1 LSRPTGALFLAIL
14 LCSCQAPEQA
24 DGAADPP
31 GDLIPGR
38 VERVNDGDSAVVATE
53 DSEVE
58 VRLMGVN
65 APEQDECHFQDSRDH
80 LTGLIDGESVGLEVI
95 STDQFD
101 RTLAY
106 VWLDELLVNEDLA
119 SGGFAIATT
128 PPEEGDPH
136 GEALIAAEEGAYQT
150 RLGLWSEAVCG
161 SVVPVPDITIDA
173 GGSVFDPSG
182 PDDEVLDAERV
193 SLTST
198 ETVDAGGWTIRDESS
213 QHRCHLAPGTLVT
226 EDSGLI
232 VTSADECWDPGNT
245 SVWNNGGDMILV
257 LDDSGTVVARH
268 RYSG

>member
-1 LSRPTGALFLAIL
+1 MSGPAGALCLVML
-14 LCSCQAPEQA
+14 LCSCQAPGQA
-24 DGAADPP
+24 EGTADPP

-38 VERVNDGDSAVVATE
+38 VERVSDGDSGVVATE
-53 DSEVE
+53 DTNVE

-65 APEQDECHFQDSRDH
+65 APEQDECHYQESRDH
-80 LTGLIDGESVGLEVI
+80 LAGQIEGESVGLEMI

-106 VWLDELLVNEDLA
+106 VWLDDLLVNEDLV
-119 SGGFAIATT
+119 SGGFVIATT
-128 PPEEGDPH
+128 APEDGDPH
-136 GEALIAAEEGAYQT
+136 GESLIAAEERAF
-150 RLGLWSEAVCG
+150 RARVGLWSAEACG
-161 SVVPVPDITIDA
+161 SAVSLPEVRIDP

-182 PDDEVLDAERV
+182 PDDELLDGEWV

-198 ETVDAGGWTIRDESS
+198 ETVDAGDWTIRDESS
-213 QHRCHLAPGTLVT
+213 LHRCHLAPGTLIS
-226 EDSGLI
+226 EENGLI
-232 VTSADECWDPGNT
+232 VTSADECWDPGNS

>member
-1 LSRPTGALFLAIL
+1 MAIL
-14 LCSCQAPEQA
+14 LCSCQTPGPAE
-24 DGAADPP
+24 GTADPP

-38 VERVNDGDSAVVATE
+38 VERVSDGDSGVVTTE
-53 DSEVE
+53 DSDVE

-65 APEQDECHFQDSRDH
+65 APEQDECHYQESREH
-80 LTGLIDGESVGLEVI
+80 LAGLIEGASVGLEVI

-106 VWLDELLVNEDLA
+106 VWLNDLLVNEDLV

-128 PPEEGDPH
+128 PPEDGDPH
-136 GEALIAAEEGAYQT
+136 GESLIAAEEDAFRAG
-150 RLGLWSEAVCG
+150 LGLWSPTACG
-161 SVVPVPDITIDA
+161 SAVSLPETTIDS

-182 PDDEVLDAERV
+182 PDDEVLDEEWV

-213 QHRCHLAPGTLVT
+213 QHRCRLAPGTLLP
-226 EDSGLI
+226 EGDGLI
-232 VTSADECWDPGNT
+232 VTSADECWDPGNS

-268 RYSG
+268 RYNG

>member
-1 LSRPTGALFLAIL
+1 MSGSGGALFLAIL

-24 DGAADPP
+24 DGTADPP
-31 GDLIPGR
+31 GDLILGR
-38 VERVNDGDSAVVATE
+38 VERVNDGDSAVVVTE

-65 APEQDECHFQDSRDH
+65 APEQDECHYQESRDH
-80 LTGLIDGESVGLEVI
+80 LTGLIEGESVGLEVS

-106 VWLDELLVNEDLA
+106 VWLDGLLVNEDLV

-136 GEALIAAEEGAYQT
+136 GESLIGAEEEAFRAGA
-150 RLGLWSEAVCG
+150 GLWSATACG
-161 SVVPVPDITIDA
+161 SAAPTPEITIDD
-173 GGSVFDPSG
+173 GDSVFDPSG
-182 PDDEVLDAERV
+182 PDDEVLDGEWV

-198 ETVDAGGWTIRDESS
+198 GTVDAGGWTIRDESS
-213 QHRCHLAPGTLVT
+213 QHRCHLRADAVIA
-226 EDSGLI
+226 EENGLI
-232 VTSADECWDPGNT
+232 VTSADPCWEPGA
-245 SVWNNGGDMILV
+245 SPVWNNGGDMILV

-268 RYSG
+268 RYRR